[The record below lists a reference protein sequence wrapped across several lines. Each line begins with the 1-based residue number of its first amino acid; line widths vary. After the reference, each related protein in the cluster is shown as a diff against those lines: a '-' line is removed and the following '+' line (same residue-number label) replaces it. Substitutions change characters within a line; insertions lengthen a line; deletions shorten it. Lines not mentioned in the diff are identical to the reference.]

1 MTLTYGAQLLDCEQ
15 DISNAILVILAKAA
29 PYLMHVKSN
38 TLEFLVLFFSDLL
51 LFCYSYERDQ
61 AVIQDSCNLSSL
73 NVCQFGAYS

>member
-38 TLEFLVLFFSDLL
+38 TLE
-51 LFCYSYERDQ
+51 
-61 AVIQDSCNLSSL
+61 
-73 NVCQFGAYS
+73 